1 MKRKKQKT
9 SNKRRNTHVHQP
21 TLSLCMIAKDEAG
34 FLRQCL
40 ASVKGLVDEV
50 VIGDTGSADE
60 TKTVA
65 KQAGAMVVDVVWTGD
80 FASARNVVLERATG
94 DWILVLDCDEVL
106 AKKDHV
112 SIRKAIASGR
122 ATGYRM
128 TTRNYVE
135 AGNRVGWESC
145 QGHYAEEKTYLG
157 WFPTTK
163 VRLFQ
168 NDARIRF
175 EGEVHELVEAT
186 IKEMGGAVGDLSA
199 PVHHYG
205 YVEKD
210 RPNALYAEAAAQ
222 KTETNPENPNAFYE
236 LALSLRDVG
245 DFGGAKKAIERC
257 IELIQAGLAGKG
269 DYLQLD
275 FVFLVQGDILG
286 KLDDRAGE
294 EAAYLHALEANP
306 SCYQAL
312 NNLGTLKQRANDL
325 DRALKYYE
333 QAFQIAPKV
342 DTIRENVR
350 RVEQLKMKN
359 EKLEI
364 KNPNQEIATAPID
377 GVRPEK
383 RDGGRLTLCMIA
395 KNEGHRIGKCL
406 ESVQGLVDEIV
417 VVDTGST
424 DNTLEVVAQYG
435 AKTGYFEWCDDF
447 SAARNVS
454 LSLATGDWIMWLDP
468 DDVLPK
474 ACHAKIRE
482 VMRKGLGKKK
492 AYYWVLDDRGF
503 EPVSCLQMR
512 LFPNLPGVKFTM
524 PIHEQVTPSLA
535 EIGVTCEVTD
545 IRVEH
550 YGYSSPEVV
559 KEKQNRYLG
568 IIESWLEKYPDD
580 YIVRSHA
587 AMTYYI
593 QGKLDQAI
601 AAYRHILDAGQAH
614 KDRNLVIE
622 TTAKLYLGRCFM
634 RKQDYETALPYLL
647 EAKRLDDQ
655 YTITLLTLG
664 ECYTRMGRHQE
675 ALDAL
680 DLALKF
686 EDQVTFSAT
695 DMTAGRY
702 SIRLFKG
709 QNLEALGRLDE
720 AVEWYE
726 QAATTNPR
734 HGDALGRLS
743 GVYRQLGQR
752 DNAIDAIDEALKR
765 DPENAQHRFN
775 RGTFYLELGDE
786 TEAVRWFKKALEIN
800 PDMPEPYLNL
810 GYVMRRRGDLKTAE
824 EMYAHAVERSGDVG
838 YNAHANLAHL
848 LLDQAR
854 YNEADDLL
862 AEVQKR
868 NPNLTDI
875 MLGLCVTR
883 AHQGL
888 LDDVRE
894 MVGSI
899 LNSVYGGALN
909 MAIPAEAG
917 AGDLAVLLS
926 ECGNM
931 LLQQQQGVCTRLAFL
946 AAYELNKSP
955 ENMMQ
960 LADIYQK
967 MGEMWKAVEVYE
979 ALIRLQPTNPDHFR
993 QLGQCYRA
1001 IGSEESAQMC
1011 DAQVQ
1016 ALTK

>member
-9 SNKRRNTHVHQP
+9 SNKRRNTHTHQP

-50 VIGDTGSADE
+50 VVGDTGSLDD
-60 TKTVA
+60 TKAVA
-65 KQAGAMVVDVVWTGD
+65 TQAGAVVIDVPWTGD
-80 FASARNVVLERATG
+80 FAKARNAVLERATG
-94 DWILVLDCDEVL
+94 DWILILDCDEVL
-106 AKKDHV
+106 AKKDHAV
-112 SIRKAIASGR
+112 VRKTIASNR
-122 ATGYRM
+122 AMGYRM

-145 QGHYAEEKTYLG
+145 LGHYAEEKTYLG

-168 NDARIRF
+168 NDAHIRF
-175 EGEVHELVEAT
+175 EGAVHELVEDT
-186 IKEMGGAVGDLSA
+186 IKEMGGTIGDLTA

-210 RPNALYAEAAAQ
+210 RPNELYAEAAIQ
-222 KTETNPENPNAFYE
+222 KTETDPENPNAFYE
-236 LALSLRDVG
+236 LALSLRDV
-245 DFGGAKKAIERC
+245 DDLTGAKQAIERC
-257 IELIQAGLAGKG
+257 IELIQMGHKTTS

-275 FVFLVQGDILG
+275 FVYLVQGDILG
-286 KLDDRAGE
+286 KLNDLVGE
-294 EAAYLHALEANP
+294 EAAYLCALDVNP
-306 SCYQAL
+306 QSYQAL
-312 NNLGTLKQRANDL
+312 NNLGTLKQRSDDL
-325 DRALKYYE
+325 DMALDYYE
-333 QAFQIAPKV
+333 QALALAPKV
-342 DTIRENVR
+342 ATIRENVR
-350 RVEQLKMKN
+350 RVNEMAKRKVETANGKGKMAN
-359 EKLEI
+359 GARVHQGEKQ
-364 KNPNQEIATAPID
+364 K
-377 GVRPEK
+377 
-383 RDGGRLTLCMIA
+383 GGRLTLCMIA

-474 ACHAKIRE
+474 DCHAKIRE
-482 VMRKGLGKKK
+482 VMRQGLGKKK

-503 EPVSCLQMR
+503 EPVRCLQMR

-535 EIGVTCEVTD
+535 DIGVTCEVTD

-568 IIESWLEKYPDD
+568 IIESWLKKHPDD

-601 AAYRHILDAGQAH
+601 LAYRHILDDGHAR

-634 RKQDYETALPYLL
+634 RKKDYETALPHLL
-647 EAKRLDDQ
+647 EAQKLDDQ

-664 ECYTRMGRHQE
+664 ECYTRMGRHQDALV
-675 ALDAL
+675 ALDRAL
-680 DLALKF
+680 QF

-695 DMTAGRY
+695 DMTAGKY
-702 SIRLFKG
+702 SIRFFKG
-709 QNLEALGRLDE
+709 QNLEALGRMDE
-720 AVEWYE
+720 AVVWYE
-726 QAATTNPR
+726 KAAEASPR

-752 DNAIDAIDEALKR
+752 EKAIEAIDEALKR

-775 RGTFYLELGDE
+775 RGTFYLELGEE
-786 TEAVRWFKKALEIN
+786 TEAVRWFKNALEIN
-800 PDMPEPYLNL
+800 PDMPEPYLNM

-824 EMYAHAVERSGDVG
+824 EMYAHAVERSGEMG
-838 YNAHANLAHL
+838 YEAQANYAHL

-854 YNEADDLL
+854 YDEADDLL
-862 AEVQKR
+862 VDVQKR

-875 MLGLCVTR
+875 LLGLCVTR
-883 AHQGL
+883 AHKGQIA
-888 LDDVRE
+888 DVRE
-894 MVGSI
+894 LIGPI
-899 LNSVYGGALN
+899 FNTVYGGALN
-909 MAIPAEAG
+909 MAIPKEAG
-917 AGDLAVLLS
+917 AVDLAVLLS

-931 LLQQQQGVCTRLAFL
+931 LLQQKQGVCARLAFL

-955 ENMMQ
+955 ENMIQ
-960 LADIYQK
+960 LADIYK
-967 MGEMWKAVEVYE
+967 RTGDMWKAVEVYE
-979 ALIRLQPTNPDHFR
+979 SLIRLQPTNPDLFR